1 MFGKNK
7 KPLIGSSGYYDEQP
21 QSFKAKVVKFPVFVV
36 VALVLVA
43 IIICSMFFVNFSNNV
58 FKMFSKSSS
67 QNFDCG
73 SFDYNVT
80 ASINDVQYMTFD
92 GAMEFDLDGQKLESA
107 YHAVYEGYEYDAV
120 VYGKGA
126 DAYRGN
132 YYGGKWSVE
141 SYTDRALDFFDFYRD
156 YRKGVFDA
164 GAAVRFTETNSKFNA
179 EQLRLSVEG
188 MLDQFQKTSTLN
200 NVLHAQI
207 TDSANGT
214 TVTFLPEMDKVL
226 DIYLQYIGSAYTS
239 ANAYGEFKE
248 TIENSKQ
255 NFSNT
260 DVVLTYTIS
269 GDGYLTDITLEYTVN
284 SDKYVID
291 IEMSNFK
298 QTEAVIAED
307 FFVAAGIDK
316 E

>member
-7 KPLIGSSGYYDEQP
+7 KPLPRTVRYYEDEP
-21 QSFKAKVVKFPVFVV
+21 QSFSSKVAKFPVFVV

-43 IIICSMFFVNFSNNV
+43 IIVSSMFLINFSNNA
-58 FKMFSKSSS
+58 FKMFVSSSS

-73 SFDYNVT
+73 SFDYKVT
-80 ASINDVQYMTFD
+80 ASINDVPYMDFV
-92 GAMEFDLDGQKLESA
+92 GSMEFDLDGQKIESA
-107 YHAVYEGYEYDAV
+107 YHAVYEDYEYDAV

-164 GAAVRFTETNSKFNA
+164 GAAVRFTETNTKFNA
-179 EQLRLSVEG
+179 EQLRISVDS
-188 MLDQFQKTSTLN
+188 MLKEFQKNSTQN
-200 NVLHAQI
+200 QVLHAQ
-207 TDSANGT
+207 TTNDANGT
-214 TVTFLPEMDKVL
+214 TITFTPEMDKVL

-239 ANAYGEFKE
+239 ANAYSEFKE
-248 TIENSKQ
+248 TIENSKE
-255 NFSNT
+255 NFTNT

-269 GDGYLTDITLEYTVN
+269 GDGYLTDITLEYAVN

-291 IEMSNFK
+291 VDMSNFK
-298 QTEAVIAED
+298 QTEAAISED
-307 FFVAAGIDK
+307 FFIAAGIDK